1 MADGAFVILKSVLHE
16 NYPELEI
23 HRYLMTEP
31 LASDPRNPCVP
42 LLDVLQLPESDVEEG
57 VLLVTP
63 LLRKFDNPRFETFG
77 EAVAFFTQIFS
88 VRRSSSN
95 IISLTI
101 DGTLGLAIFT
111 RT

>member
-1 MADGAFVILKSVLHE
+1 MRQRCVHAKSVRS
-16 NYPELEI
+16 PK
-23 HRYLMTEP
+23 YLVWDA
-31 LASDPRNPCVP
+31 L
-42 LLDVLQLPESDVEEG
+42 

-101 DGTLGLAIFT
+101 DGTLGLAIIT